1 MNRNKFYITTPI
13 YYVNSKPHLGTLY
26 STLLA
31 DIFARWNKVMGK
43 NVFFLTGTDEH
54 GQKLQEAAE
63 KAGLPPKQF
72 VDSVVPEFK
81 KTWANYEIEY
91 NKFIRTTDEEHK
103 KAVKC
108 FIEKLQEQGD
118 IYKSSYTGM
127 YCVPCETFVTIN
139 TETPKDSAGNHVC
152 PSCQRGLKEVSEE
165 SYFFRLSA
173 YQDQLLKFYEE
184 NPNFVA
190 PKERL
195 QEVISFVKSGLKDLS
210 ISRKNVSWGIP
221 FPGDPAHT
229 VYVWGDALL
238 NYLSAIGY
246 GQNDIKSE
254 EDFKFWW
261 PADVQVM
268 AKDIVRFHAVYW
280 PAFLMALN
288 LPQPKKLLV
297 HGFILMGDYKMS
309 KSRGNIIDPDN
320 LANWY
325 GIEQVRYYLAR
336 HISVAQDSQFDL
348 KDLENYITADLANG
362 VGNLLSRTLTLALN
376 NNFSVVTA
384 PAVFDP
390 SSISVKEKA
399 EEAFRIYWEEM
410 NNLHPHIALA
420 ELWKFVAHVNAY
432 FHTMQPWVLA
442 KQNRELFEEVI
453 YVACKSMYKIAV
465 LLWPVM
471 PNKMETLLKH
481 LGHDFNVANNY
492 EKEFRDNKVN
502 KTFNLIA
509 VKEPLFVRP
518 ESHIEQVKQEL
529 AQGQNVSGAS
539 LTGDG
544 STSSPRARL
553 LDGARPELV
562 EGCEGQNGANKQA
575 KPAEAKSCETEI
587 ININDFAKV
596 QLLVGTVKTC
606 QPVSGSDKLL
616 KLEVDLGAHGV
627 RQILSGVAQWFKPE
641 DLAGK
646 QGIFVANLA
655 PRKML
660 GQESQ
665 GMMLFAKDE
674 VGNMR
679 MITVG
684 GFVENGTRV
693 S

>member
-1 MNRNKFYITTPI
+1 MNRNKFYVTTPI

-54 GQKLQEAAE
+54 GQKLQEAAD
-63 KAGLPPKQF
+63 KAGIQPKQF

-81 KTWANYEIEY
+81 KTWASYEIEY

-103 KAVKC
+103 TAVKY

-139 TETPKDSAGNHVC
+139 TETPKDVNGNHVC

-184 NPNFVA
+184 NPNFIV

-210 ISRKNVSWGIP
+210 ISRKNVTWGIP
-221 FPGDPAHT
+221 FPGDPSHT
-229 VYVWGDALL
+229 VYVWGDALT
-238 NYLSAIGY
+238 NYISAIGY
-246 GQNDIKSE
+246 GQTDIKSE
-254 EDFKFWW
+254 ENFKFWW

-288 LPQPKKLLV
+288 LPLPKKLLV

-376 NNFSVVTA
+376 NNFSTVKA
-384 PAVFDP
+384 PPTLEPRSAA
-390 SSISVKEKA
+390 VKEKS
-399 EEAFRIYWEEM
+399 EEAFRVYWEEM

-453 YVACKSMYKIAV
+453 YTACQSMYEIAI

-471 PNKMETLLKH
+471 PKKMEELLKH
-481 LGHDFNVANNY
+481 LGHDFNVANAY
-492 EKEFRDNKVN
+492 EKELRENKWN
-502 KTFNLIA
+502 KTFNLHA
-509 VKEPLFVRP
+509 VTEPLFVRP
-518 ESHIEQVKQEL
+518 ESHVEQVLQDSKTEPK
-529 AQGQNVSGAS
+529 AESK
-539 LTGDG
+539 
-544 STSSPRARL
+544 SSETKS
-553 LDGARPELV
+553 PEKPLV
-562 EGCEGQNGANKQA
+562 
-575 KPAEAKSCETEI
+575 TEI
-587 ININDFAKV
+587 INIIDFAKV

-616 KLEVDLGAHGV
+616 KLEVDLGPHGL
-627 RQILSGVAQWFKPE
+627 RQILSGVAPYFKPE
-641 DLAGK
+641 ELEGK

-679 MITVG
+679 MVTVG

>member
-1 MNRNKFYITTPI
+1 MNRNKFYVTTPI

-54 GQKLQEAAE
+54 GQKLQEAAD
-63 KAGLPPKQF
+63 KAGMQPKQF
-72 VDSVVPEFK
+72 VDSVVPEYK
-81 KTWANYEIEY
+81 KVWSNYEINY
-91 NKFIRTTDEEHK
+91 DKFIRTTDEEHK
-103 KAVKC
+103 NAVKH
-108 FIEKLQEQGD
+108 FIETLQEQGD

-139 TETPKDSAGNHVC
+139 TETPKDVNGNHVC
-152 PSCQRGLKEVSEE
+152 PNCQRGLKEVSEE

-184 NPNFVA
+184 NPNFIV

-210 ISRKNVSWGIP
+210 ISRKNVTWGIP
-221 FPGDPAHT
+221 FPGDPSHT
-229 VYVWGDALL
+229 VYVWGDALT
-238 NYLSAIGY
+238 NYISAIGY
-246 GQNDIKSE
+246 GQSDIKSDE
-254 EDFKFWW
+254 NFKFWW

-288 LPQPKKLLV
+288 LPLPKKLLV
-297 HGFILMGDYKMS
+297 HGYILMGDYKMS

-376 NNFSVVTA
+376 NNFSTVKA
-384 PAVFDP
+384 PSTLEP
-390 SSISVKEKA
+390 SSAAVKEKS
-399 EEAFRIYWEEM
+399 EEAFRVYWEEM

-453 YVACKSMYKIAV
+453 YTACQSMYEIAI

-471 PNKMETLLKH
+471 PKKMEELLKH
-481 LGHDFNVANNY
+481 LGHDFNVANTY
-492 EKEFRDNKVN
+492 EKDLRENKWN
-502 KTFNLIA
+502 KTFNLHA
-509 VKEPLFVRP
+509 VTEPLFVRP
-518 ESHIEQVKQEL
+518 ESHVEQVLQDSKTEPKTE
-529 AQGQNVSGAS
+529 SK
-539 LTGDG
+539 
-544 STSSPRARL
+544 SS
-553 LDGARPELV
+553 EIKSSEKTLV
-562 EGCEGQNGANKQA
+562 
-575 KPAEAKSCETEI
+575 TEI
-587 ININDFAKV
+587 INITDFAKV

-616 KLEVDLGAHGV
+616 KLEVDLGQHGL
-627 RQILSGVAQWFKPE
+627 RQILSGVAPYFKPE
-641 DLAGK
+641 ELVGK

>member
-1 MNRNKFYITTPI
+1 MEKNKFYITTPI
-13 YYVNSKPHLGTLY
+13 YYVNSKPHVGTLY

-31 DIFARWNKVMGK
+31 DIYARWNKIMGK

-63 KAGLPPKQF
+63 KVGMQPKAF

-81 KTWANYEIEY
+81 KAWSDYEIEY
-91 NKFIRTTDEEHK
+91 NKFIRTTDLEHE
-103 KAVKC
+103 KAVKF

-118 IYKSSYTGM
+118 IYKSTYTGM

-139 TETPKDSAGNHVC
+139 TETPKDPDGNYVC
-152 PSCQRGLKEVSEE
+152 PGCLRVLKEVAEE

-184 NPNFVA
+184 NPNFIV

-210 ISRKNVSWGIP
+210 ISRRNVSWGIS
-221 FPGDPAHT
+221 FPGDPSHT

-238 NYLSAIGY
+238 NYYSAIGY

-254 EDFKFWW
+254 ENFKFWS
-261 PADVQVM
+261 PADVHVM

-288 LPQPKKLLV
+288 LPLPKKLLV

-309 KSRGNIIDPDN
+309 KSRGNIIDPEN
-320 LANWY
+320 LAKTY
-325 GIEQVRYYLAR
+325 GVEQVRLYLAR
-336 HISVAQDSQFDL
+336 HISIAQDSQFDL
-348 KDLENYITADLANG
+348 KDLENCITADLANG
-362 VGNLLSRTLTLALN
+362 IGNLLSRTVALALSN
-376 NNFSVVTA
+376 NLQEVKAPVALEPCSVA
-384 PAVFDP
+384 
-390 SSISVKEKA
+390 VKEKC
-399 EEAFRIYWEEM
+399 EEMFRVYWEEM
-410 NNLHPHIALA
+410 NNYHAHIALA
-420 ELWKFVAHVNAY
+420 ELWKYVSHVNAY

-453 YVACKSMYKIAV
+453 HTACQSLYNVAI
-465 LLWPVM
+465 LLWPIM
-471 PNKMETLLKH
+471 PSKMTTLLKH
-481 LGHDFNVANNY
+481 LGHDLDITNNY
-492 EKEFRDNKVN
+492 ETEMRENRWAVK
-502 KTFNLIA
+502 FNLSPLS
-509 VKEPLFVRP
+509 EPLFTRP
-518 ESHIEQVKQEL
+518 EKAESKEESP
-529 AQGQNVSGAS
+529 VS
-539 LTGDG
+539 
-544 STSSPRARL
+544 
-553 LDGARPELV
+553 EF
-562 EGCEGQNGANKQA
+562 
-575 KPAEAKSCETEI
+575 

-596 QLLVGTVKTC
+596 ELIVGTIKTC

-616 KLEVDLGAHGV
+616 KLEVDLGSLGV
-627 RQILSGVAQWFKPE
+627 RQILSGVAKWFKPE
-641 DLAGK
+641 DLVGK

-665 GMMLFAKDE
+665 GMMLFAQDE

-679 MITVG
+679 MLTVG
-684 GFVENGTRV
+684 GFVKNGTRV

>member
-1 MNRNKFYITTPI
+1 MNRNKFYITTPL

-63 KAGLPPKQF
+63 KSGMQPKQF
-72 VDSVVPEFK
+72 VDSIVPFFK
-81 KTWANYEIEY
+81 DMWNLYEIEY
-91 NKFIRTTDEEHK
+91 SKFIRTTDQEHIN
-103 KAVKC
+103 AVKY

-139 TETPKDSAGNHVC
+139 TETPKDANGNHVC
-152 PSCQRGLKEVSEE
+152 PTCQRELKEVSEE

-184 NPNFVA
+184 NPNFIT
-190 PKERL
+190 PKERIN
-195 QEVISFVKSGLKDLS
+195 EVLSFVKSGLKDLS
-210 ISRKNVSWGIP
+210 ISRKTVSWGIP
-221 FPGDPAHT
+221 FPGDPSHT

-238 NYLSAIGY
+238 NYISAIGY
-246 GQNDIKSE
+246 GQGDIKSDE
-254 EDFKFWW
+254 NFKFWW
-261 PADVQVM
+261 PADVHLM
-268 AKDIVRFHAVYW
+268 GKEIVRFHAVYW

-288 LPQPKKLLV
+288 LPLPKKLLV
-297 HGFILMGDYKMS
+297 HGWILMGDQKMS
-309 KSRGNIIDPDN
+309 KSLGNAIDPNN
-320 LANWY
+320 LASWY
-325 GIEQVRYYLAR
+325 GVEQVRYYLAR
-336 HISVAQDSQFDL
+336 HISIAQDSQFDL

-376 NNFSVVTA
+376 NNFKLVKAPSELNANFSTLDAHSVT
-384 PAVFDP
+384 
-390 SSISVKEKA
+390 VKEQS

-410 NNLHPHIALA
+410 NALHPHIALA

-442 KQNRELFEEVI
+442 KQNRALFEEVI
-453 YVACKSMYKIAV
+453 YTACQSLYGVAI

-471 PNKMETLLKH
+471 PHKMEELLKH
-481 LGHDFNVANNY
+481 LGHDFNIANSY
-492 EKEFRDNKVN
+492 EKELRENKWN
-502 KTFNLIA
+502 KTFDLA
-509 VKEPLFVRP
+509 PVTAPLFVRP
-518 ESHIEQVKQEL
+518 ESHVEQVNQDL
-529 AQGQNVSGAS
+529 
-539 LTGDG
+539 GDKPEI
-544 STSSPRARL
+544 S
-553 LDGARPELV
+553 DRPEISKEKVAKSASKLATTSV
-562 EGCEGQNGANKQA
+562 AGANPSA
-575 KPAEAKSCETEI
+575 PEI

-596 QLLVGTVKTC
+596 QMLVGTVKTC

-616 KLEVDLGAHGV
+616 KLEVDLGPVGM
-627 RQILSGVAQWFKPE
+627 RQILSGVAQYFKPE
-641 DLAGK
+641 DLVGK

-660 GQESQ
+660 GHESQ

-679 MITVG
+679 MLTVG